1 MKATRTT
8 VQKTAKSGRFV
19 PTKKMREQI
28 PPLKPAFQSGL
39 PPDPLFP
46 AISESDV
53 GTRGGVC
60 RFS

>member
-46 AISESDV
+46 AIS
-53 GTRGGVC
+53 
-60 RFS
+60 